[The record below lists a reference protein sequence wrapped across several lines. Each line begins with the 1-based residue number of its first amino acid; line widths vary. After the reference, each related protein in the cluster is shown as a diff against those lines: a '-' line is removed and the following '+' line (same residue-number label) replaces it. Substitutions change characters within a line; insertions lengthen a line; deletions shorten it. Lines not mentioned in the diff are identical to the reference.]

1 MRHAVIDIGTH
12 STRLLV
18 VDSRGDVVTELHRS
32 AVITKLGAG
41 VDKNRALSDE
51 GVKRTLGVVERFG
64 SICRDL
70 NVVSGKAVATS
81 ALRDVSNG
89 NRFLSDVSRLSGFT
103 ASTIDGHKEA
113 SYSFA
118 GAVTGV
124 PDLTPTTDVVMVDIG
139 GGSTEIVL
147 GGLAGIKE
155 SASLDIGCLRLTER
169 FITDDVPSQEQRDA
183 LMEYSLQRMYDA
195 APHIPPDTLIV
206 GVAGTVTTLFAMANE
221 IDPYDP
227 KLVNHGLLSADD
239 IEEVIA
245 TVSNV
250 GLKERQMLKGLQSGR
265 ADVIVAGSLIALAI
279 LQYAGK
285 SVMMVSESDLLDGIM
300 GELLA

>member
-18 VDSRGDVVTELHRS
+18 VETRGDIVTELHRS
-32 AVITKLGAG
+32 AVVTKLGAG

-70 NVVSGKAVATS
+70 NVVSGRAVATS
-81 ALRDVSNG
+81 ALRDVSSG
-89 NRFLSDVSRLSGFT
+89 DRFLSDVSRLSGFK
-103 ASTIDGHKEA
+103 ASTIDGREEA

-124 PDLTPTTDVVMVDIG
+124 PDLGPTTDVVVVDIG

-147 GGLAGIKE
+147 GSLTGIKA
-155 SASLDIGCLRLTER
+155 SASMDIGCLRLTER

-183 LMEYSLQRMYDA
+183 LIEYSLQRMHDE

-221 IDPYDP
+221 IDPYDS

-239 IEEVIA
+239 IGEVIA
-245 TVSNV
+245 TISSV
-250 GLKERQMLKGLQSGR
+250 GLEERQMLKALQPER

-279 LQYAGK
+279 LQYVGT